1 MQKVL
6 VAGATGYLGK
16 FVARE
21 LKERGYWVRVLARNP
36 VKLGQTGPFQ
46 EPAVKDLVD
55 DIFTGEVTMPETLS
69 SLCDGIDIVFSS
81 IGITRQRNKLSF
93 RDVDY
98 QGNKNILDLALK
110 ASVKQFIFVSVFQA
124 DLLRHIPMVRV
135 REDFV
140 DDLRQSGLSYS
151 IIRPTGYFS
160 DMTEFLNMANSGRVY
175 LIGDGSKKI
184 NPIHGAD
191 LAKICVDAIDTR
203 QPEISVGGP
212 ETYTHNEIAELA
224 FSVLVKHPRITRIPA
239 GLVNALVKI
248 IRPFSAHYYS
258 LAAFFATA
266 VQMDFAAPQTGT
278 HTLGQYYREIMPLP
292 MKKGNRI

>member
-6 VAGATGYLGK
+6 LAGATGYLGK
-16 FVARE
+16 FVTRE
-21 LKERGYWVRVLARNP
+21 LKERGYWVRALARNP
-36 VKLGQTGPFQ
+36 AKLGQTGPFL

-55 DIFTGEVTMPETLS
+55 DIFTGEVTRPGSLNG
-69 SLCDGIDIVFSS
+69 LCDGIDIVFSS

-140 DDLRQSGLSYS
+140 NELRQSGLNYS

-175 LIGDGSKKI
+175 LIGDGNKRM

-191 LAKICVDAIDTR
+191 LAKVCADAIDIP

-224 FSVLVKHPRITRIPA
+224 FSVLGKHPRITRIPA
-239 GLVNALVKI
+239 GLVNALVKML
-248 IRPFSAHYYS
+248 RPFSAHYYS

-278 HTLGQYYREIMPLP
+278 YTLAQYYREILPLLMRKMP
-292 MKKGNRI
+292 

>member
-16 FVARE
+16 FVTRE
-21 LKERGYWVRVLARNP
+21 LKERGDWVRVLARNP
-36 VKLGQTGPFQ
+36 AKLGQTGPFL

-55 DIFTGEVTMPETLS
+55 DIFTGEVTMPGSLNG
-69 SLCDGIDIVFSS
+69 LCDGIDIVFSS

-110 ASVKQFIFVSVFQA
+110 TSVKQFIFVSVFQA
-124 DLLRHIPMVRV
+124 DLLHHIPMVRV

-140 DDLRQSGLSYS
+140 NELRQSGLNYS

-175 LIGDGSKKI
+175 LIGDGNKRM

-191 LAKICVDAIDTR
+191 LAKVCADAIDIP

-224 FSVLVKHPRITRIPA
+224 FSVLGKHPRITRIPA
-239 GLVNALVKI
+239 GLVNALVKML
-248 IRPFSAHYYS
+248 RPFSAHYYS

-278 HTLGQYYREIMPLP
+278 HTLAQYYREILPLF
-292 MKKGNRI
+292 MRKT